1 MIPELESGKLTV
13 DLPEYGLRAG
23 DRGVVVLIHAGRTI
37 EAYEVEFFT
46 PEGETIDVVT
56 VSADQIEPAAR
67 QVTREPAFASGR
79 LTSDLL
85 HDRLRSG
92 EVGKLL
98 AAYGD
103 GESYLVHF
111 YRPDRDRGIVTYV
124 DSSQLE
130 LLDSMPYWAKQPTPA
145 AAKG

>member
-1 MIPELESGKLTV
+1 MIPELESGKPGV
-13 DLPEYGLRAG
+13 DLPEHGLRAG
-23 DRGVVVLIHAGRTI
+23 DKGVVVLIHAGREI

-56 VSADQIEPAAR
+56 VSTDQIEPAAM

-85 HDRLRSG
+85 HDRLHSG

-98 AAYGD
+98 D
-103 GESYLVHF
+103 GETSCPLLQAGS
-111 YRPDRDRGIVTYV
+111 RPRHRHLRR
-124 DSSQLE
+124 QL
-130 LLDSMPYWAKQPTPA
+130 AT
-145 AAKG
+145 